1 MTSDDEGVGD
11 DTEGHDGADDGDVED
26 DGADHDGAV
35 EEDIGA
41 GVSFL
46 QSGQT

>member
-11 DTEGHDGADDGDVED
+11 DTE
-26 DGADHDGAV
+26 DHDGAV